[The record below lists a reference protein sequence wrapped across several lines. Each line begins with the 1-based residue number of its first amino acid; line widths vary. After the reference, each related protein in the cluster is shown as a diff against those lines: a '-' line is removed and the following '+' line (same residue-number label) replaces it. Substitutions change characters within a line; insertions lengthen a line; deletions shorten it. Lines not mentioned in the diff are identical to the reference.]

1 VSTTTSDAPEPAGF
15 DSLGIADPIVKAVLA
30 LGYEEATPIQ
40 RAAIPVLLE
49 GRDII
54 GQAGTGTGKTAAF
67 ALPLLHRLLEPPAT
81 RTRAPRAMILVP
93 TRELAMQVA
102 GAIHKYAKH
111 TRLTVVPVYGGA
123 PMHQQI
129 RALQRGVDVV
139 VATPGRALDHLRRG
153 TLDLSALEVMVLD
166 EADEMLDMGFAEDL
180 EAILTATPPTRQ
192 TALFAAT
199 MAPRISAI
207 AGRHL
212 QKPERITIKAEK
224 RQAGKVPRI
233 RQVAYVV
240 ARGQKGPAL
249 GRILEFEDP
258 ASAIVF
264 CRTRVEVDEL
274 TETLKSHGYGAAAL
288 HGGLDQRQRDR
299 VMQLFRTGK
308 TDVLVA
314 TDVAAR
320 GIDIDHVSHVINYDL
335 PTSPEVYVHRIGR
348 TGRIG
353 REGVAITL
361 LGPREQ
367 RSLRYIEG
375 LTKQPIEVGVLPT
388 QAALKA
394 KRLDTMRM
402 ELTTR
407 IAGGGLEEMRAL
419 VQTLVDD
426 FDPIDIAAA
435 ALTMA
440 EARSDAPATSAPGPE
455 GPVQRSGFTVR
466 RDEASAGRGDAPDAG
481 RPEFNERDER
491 PARAPAPRPRSN
503 APERTGPRPAA
514 PRRPER
520 SPLAPQ
526 PARSRDS
533 ERGLPSDRPDRAE
546 RPARSTRGAEGLGR
560 EAVVIA
566 LNVGR
571 DHGVRPADLV
581 GAIAGEAGISSKE
594 IGAIRVGADAS
605 TVEVAAPV
613 ATHVAKVMKGKFI
626 RGEKVDVRVLK

>member
-1 VSTTTSDAPEPAGF
+1 VNDPAPAEPASF
-15 DSLGIADPIVKAVLA
+15 SSLGLADSIVKAVLA

-67 ALPLLHRLLEPPAT
+67 ALPLLHRLLESRAG

-102 GAIHKYAKH
+102 EAIHKYSKNTGLH
-111 TRLTVVPVYGGA
+111 VVPLYGGA
-123 PMHQQI
+123 PMPQQV
-129 RALQRGVDVV
+129 RALQRGVEVV
-139 VATPGRALDHLRRG
+139 VATPGRALDHLRRE
-153 TLDLSALEVMVLD
+153 TLNLSAIEVLVLD

-180 EAILTATPPTRQ
+180 EAILTATPGTRQ

-199 MAPRISAI
+199 MAPRIAAI

-212 QKPERITIKAEK
+212 RQPERITIKAEK
-224 RQAGKVPRI
+224 RQAGKVPRV

-240 ARGQKGPAL
+240 SRQQKGPAL

-274 TETLKSHGYGAAAL
+274 TETLQSHGYGATSL

-299 VMQLFRTGK
+299 VMQSFRTGK

-320 GIDIDHVSHVINYDL
+320 GLDIEHVSHVINYDL

-361 LGPREQ
+361 VDPREQ
-367 RSLRYIEG
+367 RHLRYIEG
-375 LTKQPIEVGVLPT
+375 LTKQPIAMGALPT

-394 KRLDTMRM
+394 KRLDVLRAAVTA
-402 ELTTR
+402 R
-407 IAGGGLEEMRAL
+407 IARGDLDDMRAMAR
-419 VQTLVDD
+419 TLAED
-426 FDPIDIAAA
+426 FDPIDVAAA
-435 ALTMA
+435 ALAMA
-440 EARSDAPATSAPGPE
+440 EADGDGASGTRPDRERERDVDASSAGE
-455 GPVQRSGFTVR
+455 APVQRDGFSVTPR
-466 RDEASAGRGDAPDAG
+466 QEH
-481 RPEFNERDER
+481 ER
-491 PARAPAPRPRSN
+491 RPRS
-503 APERTGPRPAA
+503 AGGRPDAQPRRYSPRGERPERPSGPRPSR
-514 PRRPER
+514 PRGE
-520 SPLAPQ
+520 S
-526 PARSRDS
+526 
-533 ERGLPSDRPDRAE
+533 
-546 RPARSTRGAEGLGR
+546 RGAEG
-560 EAVVIA
+560 VV
-566 LNVGR
+566 LTFNVGR
-571 DHGVRPADLV
+571 EHGVRPADLV
-581 GAIAGEAGISSKE
+581 GAITGEAGIRSSE
-594 IGAIRVGADAS
+594 LGAIRVGPTAS
-605 TVEVAAPV
+605 TVEVSAA
-613 ATHVAKVMKGKFI
+613 AASHVAKVMRGKFI
-626 RGEKVDVRVLK
+626 RGEKVDVRG